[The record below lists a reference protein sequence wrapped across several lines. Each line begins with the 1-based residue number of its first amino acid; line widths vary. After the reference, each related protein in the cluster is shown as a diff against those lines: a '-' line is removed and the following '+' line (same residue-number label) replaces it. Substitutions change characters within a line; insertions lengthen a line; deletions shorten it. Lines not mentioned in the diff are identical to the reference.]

1 MTALALSFRNL
12 CLAAT
17 LALAAPL
24 AFAQEATQPPLSMGI
39 DTAAAAVLKTA
50 ETAAIGEL
58 YLAGTFDLWEMRCVK
73 AEDGKDPCRLYQLLK
88 DAEGNP
94 TAEISLFNLPEG
106 AQAVAGAAVLVPL
119 DTLLSANLTFV
130 VDANREVIYP
140 YTVCGLDGCI
150 ARIGFAAEQLDQMK
164 NGASATITIVP
175 AGLPDLKV
183 PMVLSLKGFTA
194 GFDAV
199 KAANAK

>member
-1 MTALALSFRNL
+1 MTALAHAFRNL

-17 LALAAPL
+17 LALAAQL

-50 ETAAIGEL
+50 ETAAVGEL

>member
-1 MTALALSFRNL
+1 MTALAHAFRNL

-50 ETAAIGEL
+50 ETAAVGEL

>member
-1 MTALALSFRNL
+1 MTALAHAFRNL

-150 ARIGFAAEQLDQMK
+150 ARIGFAAVQLDQRK
-164 NGASATITIVP
+164 NGASATITLVP